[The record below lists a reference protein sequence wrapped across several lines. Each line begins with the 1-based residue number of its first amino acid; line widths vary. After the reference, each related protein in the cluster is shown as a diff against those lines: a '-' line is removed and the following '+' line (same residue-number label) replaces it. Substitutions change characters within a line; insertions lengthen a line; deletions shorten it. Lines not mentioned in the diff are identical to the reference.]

1 LLAFLTFDNYN
12 KDANNFRDSIFKSNT
27 YLKNSLQCIHIRG
40 QMKIGFIRC
49 MKSSDMIPAVDSL
62 MELLNKNGIN
72 KVPAAQISLS
82 GLDTCGGCPGL
93 KA

>member
-1 LLAFLTFDNYN
+1 
-12 KDANNFRDSIFKSNT
+12 
-27 YLKNSLQCIHIRG
+27 
-40 QMKIGFIRC
+40 